1 MAVNAVSGRT
11 IDDDRFPEWRP
22 FADAVKQRR
31 PDAGTWRGVWTVG
44 ALTNADLWAALTDRM
59 ATLTEVVAAA
69 DPMSPG
75 TDDVVVDARTGRSS
89 IRMDAPVGPANPSR
103 ICSRAGQEALGRR
116 GYRLVV
122 TETQ

>member
-1 MAVNAVSGRT
+1 MG
-11 IDDDRFPEWRP
+11 
-22 FADAVKQRR
+22 
-31 PDAGTWRGVWTVG
+31 
-44 ALTNADLWAALTDRM
+44 ALTDRM

-75 TDDVVVDARTGRSS
+75 TDVVVVVDARTGRSS